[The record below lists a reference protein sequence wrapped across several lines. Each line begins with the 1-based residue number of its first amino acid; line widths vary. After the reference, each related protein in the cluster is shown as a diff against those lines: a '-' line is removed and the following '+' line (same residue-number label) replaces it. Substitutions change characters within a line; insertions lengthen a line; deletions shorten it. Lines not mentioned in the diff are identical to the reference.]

1 MKGRIEYQNNQDL
14 TFGVVYF
21 LSMIVLFRLLAR
33 LPLSWLHKAGAAVGW
48 IVYLAS
54 PVYASRMRKNLA
66 ASRIFAD
73 RAALKRALR
82 QCIAETGKGA
92 AETVK
97 IWFADLDEATGLVE
111 CRTWYVVEDAQREG
125 RGIIF
130 LTPHLGCF
138 EIAALYTAQ
147 RVPLTSLYR
156 PPRQSWLE
164 PLMVSGRSRGKAR
177 VSPANLRGVRTLY
190 KALKNGETVGLLPDQ
205 APQVGEGAWADFF
218 GRPAYTMTL
227 VRRLQKQTGAAVV
240 FLYAER
246 LPKGRGYLLHF
257 ERFRGDQLDE
267 RALNREIENLI
278 RRCPTQYLWSYN
290 RYKVPAGVQRP
301 AVDVKQT

>member
-1 MKGRIEYQNNQDL
+1 
-14 TFGVVYF
+14 
-21 LSMIVLFRLLAR
+21 MIVLFRLLAR
-33 LPLSWLHKAGAAVGW
+33 LPLSWLHGAGAAVGW

-66 ASRIFAD
+66 ASRIYASRD
-73 RAALKRALR
+73 ALKRALR
-82 QCIAETGKGA
+82 QCIAETGKSA
-92 AETVK
+92 LETIK
-97 IWFADLDEATGLVE
+97 IWFAELEEVTGLVE
-111 CRTWYVVEDAQREG
+111 CLTWSVVEEARRER

-138 EIAALYTAQ
+138 EISAIYTAQ
-147 RVPLTSLYR
+147 RVPLTALYR
-156 PPRQSWLE
+156 PPKQPWLE
-164 PLMVSGRSRGKAR
+164 PLMIRGRTRGEAR
-177 VSPANLRGVRTLY
+177 VSPATLKGVRTLY
-190 KALKNGETVGLLPDQ
+190 KALKNGEAVGLLPDQ

-227 VRRLQKQTGAAVV
+227 VRRLQKQTGAAVI
-240 FLYAER
+240 FAFAER
-246 LPKGRGYLLHF
+246 LPKARGYLLHF

-290 RYKVPAGVQRP
+290 RYKVPGGVERP
-301 AVDVKQT
+301 ALDLKQM